1 MPSRNEQSQFYFGP
15 IYNTR
20 VRGVKVCFSHIHIEL
35 MLAWFVQQTFVL
47 GTLFPLMFCYIC
59 CLQWDKKLDE

>member
-1 MPSRNEQSQFYFGP
+1 MPSRNEQSQFYLGP

-35 MLAWFVQQTFVL
+35 MLAWFVKQTFVL
-47 GTLFPLMFCYIC
+47 GTVLYYFHWCFVISAS
-59 CLQWDKKLDE
+59 